1 MIDPNVIYMAL
12 VLGLWMGV
20 TAIYMPGTG
29 IAEVLAL
36 LGVGGAVFALIS
48 LPTNWFAVIL
58 LVIGVLSFMI
68 VPFVRREYAPLAL
81 LGLVLQGIGGWVLFY
96 DGTQVSPVLIAL
108 TLVIPL
114 GYHQWILLPML
125 DKARTQPVIDKES
138 TLIGARGRVVKALD
152 PTGTINVQGELWT
165 ATSDQPLPPGAE
177 VVVLERE
184 GLAVIVE
191 KVKEKHS
198 LLEE

>member
-1 MIDPNVIYMAL
+1 MIDPNVIYLAL

-29 IAEVLAL
+29 IAEMLAL
-36 LGVGGAVFALIS
+36 LGVGGAIFALIS

-58 LVIGVLSFMI
+58 LVIGVLSFMV

-81 LGLVLQGIGGWVLFY
+81 LGLVLQGIGGWFLFH
-96 DGTQVSPVLIAL
+96 DGTQVSPLLIAL

-114 GYHQWILLPML
+114 AYHQWVLLPML
-125 DKARTQPVIDKES
+125 DKAHREPIVDKES

-165 ATSDQPLPPGAE
+165 ATSDQPLPAGAE

-184 GLAVIVE
+184 GLAVVVE